1 MKDDT
6 MNNNSSASEDT
17 RGDNFS
23 ELNGFQDYDNPDSI
37 PPSIQK
43 QASDVTVP
51 VPLAEEAESAD
62 IQTIMLNDPN
72 APTVRTDTVAE
83 EGSQAQNAMQAED
96 GSQPSEPNGQVDGS
110 ETAGETTPALL
121 EALPESVSAPKTLLA
136 EQEEAAETKREV
148 TQPIE
153 TPQMKAESSPAWFN
167 EIASFDEKTASS
179 APKPPAE
186 TRSREDYFTGAWV
199 KPMPAQKPA
208 ENTWNSKPYGAWI
221 PPSAP
226 KPPVLQDN
234 IPTIPPEASAP
245 TLAPGSQPLPLKKV
259 TETDP
264 GATQL
269 SSSAFAQRQDTK
281 TSGTQPVQVA
291 PAKSPRRAESKP
303 QAGPVPTQTIP
314 VQPRTQP
321 KKPLKS
327 ALPFLFVFVALIF
340 TA

>member
-6 MNNNSSASEDT
+6 MNNNNSASEDT

-121 EALPESVSAPKTLLA
+121 EALPESVSAPKTL
-136 EQEEAAETKREV
+136 
-148 TQPIE
+148 
-153 TPQMKAESSPAWFN
+153 
-167 EIASFDEKTASS
+167 
-179 APKPPAE
+179 
-186 TRSREDYFTGAWV
+186 
-199 KPMPAQKPA
+199 
-208 ENTWNSKPYGAWI
+208 
-221 PPSAP
+221 
-226 KPPVLQDN
+226 
-234 IPTIPPEASAP
+234 
-245 TLAPGSQPLPLKKV
+245 
-259 TETDP
+259 
-264 GATQL
+264 
-269 SSSAFAQRQDTK
+269 
-281 TSGTQPVQVA
+281 
-291 PAKSPRRAESKP
+291 
-303 QAGPVPTQTIP
+303 
-314 VQPRTQP
+314 
-321 KKPLKS
+321 
-327 ALPFLFVFVALIF
+327 
-340 TA
+340 